1 MQEALAILQ
10 KYWKY
15 DEFRSPQDEIIDSV
29 LKGKDTFGLM
39 PTGGGK
45 SICFQVP
52 ALMKDGICLVISPLV
67 ALMKDQVQRLQKLG
81 IKAIAL
87 TGGIRSDEM
96 IALLDNCEFGNY
108 KFLYLSPERLQS
120 DWILERIKNLPINLI
135 AIDEAHCV
143 SQWGHDF
150 RPAYLKISNLK
161 AHFPKIP
168 FLALT
173 ASATNRVLED
183 VILQLGLEK
192 PAIFKKSFA
201 RKNIA
206 YMVFEVEDKLYRME
220 QILKKNPQP
229 SIIYVRNRKSCSET
243 ASQLQSMGFKATY
256 YHGGLSVKEKEKNM
270 GLWMNEDV
278 PIIVATNAFGMGID
292 KSNVKTVIHIHLPES
307 IESYYQEAGRAGRDE
322 QTDKEG
328 SLNSDEN
335 KSNVKQKAFA
345 VLLNSPSDKA
355 QAQSQFINVLPD
367 KQILTQIYIKLCTY
381 FQIAYGEGINEQFSF
396 NLNHFCQKYSF
407 PTLKTFNAIQFLDR
421 QGVLSLSQEYSEKIT
436 MQFIIESKEVIRY
449 MSLNPNDEPVVLS
462 ILRTYPGIYESQTAI
477 NLSLIAKKASCEEAV
492 IHSILEKLKELAIID
507 YHKKNNDA
515 TIIFN
520 EVREDERTIN
530 KVSKYLENQNKQK
543 IAQFESVLQ
552 YLNEKNI
559 CKSKLILHYF
569 GEKAEKDCGICSY
582 CISKKTK
589 VGDTSLILE
598 KIIGLLKIQDLNSR
612 EIQKL
617 TKNSEDTII
626 FALQDLLENGKIVV
640 KPNNKYTL
648 KSPLR
653 PSQKSRE

>member
-1 MQEALAILQ
+1 MAEALAILQ
-10 KYWKY
+10 KYWKH
-15 DEFRSPQDEIIDSV
+15 DSFRSPQDEIINSV
-29 LKGKDTFGLM
+29 LDGKDTFGLM

-67 ALMKDQVQRLQKLG
+67 ALMKDQVQRLQQLN

-96 IALLDNCEFGNY
+96 ITLLDNCEFGNY

-150 RPAYLKISNLK
+150 RPAYLKIANLK
-161 AHFPKIP
+161 TYFPKVP

-183 VILQLGLEK
+183 VILQLGLEQ

-206 YMVFEVEDKLYRME
+206 YMVFEVEDKLYRIA

-243 ASQLQSMGFKATY
+243 ASQLQSLGFKATF

-270 GLWMNEDV
+270 SLWMNEEV
-278 PIIVATNAFGMGID
+278 QVMVATNAFGMGID

-307 IESYYQEAGRAGRDE
+307 MESYYQEAGRAGRDE
-322 QTDKEG
+322 Q
-328 SLNSDEN
+328 
-335 KSNVKQKAFA
+335 KAFA
-345 VLLNSPSDKA
+345 VLLTSPSDKA

-367 KQILTQIYIKLCTY
+367 KKILTQIYIKLCTY

-421 QGVLSLSQEYSEKIT
+421 QGILSLTQEYSERIT
-436 MQFIIESKEVIRY
+436 MQFMIPSKEVIRY
-449 MSLNPNDEPVVLS
+449 MSLNPNDEAVILS
-462 ILRTYPGIYESQTAI
+462 ILRTYPGIYESLTAI

-492 IHSILEKLKELAIID
+492 IHSILEKLKGLDIID

-530 KVSKYLENQNKQK
+530 RVSKYLENQNKQK
-543 IAQFESVLQ
+543 VAQFESVLN
-552 YLNEKNI
+552 YINEKNV
-559 CKSKLILHYF
+559 CKSRLILDYF
-569 GEKAEKDCGICSY
+569 GEKAAADCGICSY
-582 CISKKTK
+582 CISKETK
-589 VGDTSLILE
+589 SIDSSLISE
-598 KIIGLLKIQDLNSR
+598 KIIGLLKMQDMSSR

-617 TKNSEDTII
+617 TKNTEDAII
-626 FALQDLLENGKIVV
+626 FALQNLLENNKIAV
-640 KPNNKYTL
+640 KQNNKYTL
-648 KSPLR
+648 KS
-653 PSQKSRE
+653 